1 MRSDKKFIVK
11 VVAGRSSLEVLE
23 MMKNLASLLY
33 NSHNIPIVS
42 MFPNKCEFSTPNCT
56 VRYVIHYEKLVGLK
70 PDEIFGCDPEL
81 RARRRKPSN
90 TLPYEGGILE
100 YILEVEKAADEQA
113 KNEEKKTDL
122 SGEYDILEF
131 LEKVMGLELSECQK
145 DMVKT
150 FKRIHDAGCKVV
162 YGRGGKIYVVPVED
176 KED

>member
-33 NSHNIPIVS
+33 NSHNISIVS
-42 MFPNKCEFSTPNCT
+42 MFPNKCEFSTPNCI
-56 VRYVIHYEKLVGLK
+56 VRYVNRVERLAGLVA
-70 PDEIFGCDPEL
+70 DEIFGCSL
-81 RARRRKPSN
+81 AVRKFYRKPSD
-90 TLPYEGGILE
+90 TEPYDGGILE
-100 YILEVEKAADEQA
+100 YILEVENGAAEKEPESEQVC
-113 KNEEKKTDL
+113 
-122 SGEYDILEF
+122 EYDILEF

-162 YGRGGKIYVVPVED
+162 YGRGGKIYVVPV
-176 KED
+176 KEESDVL